1 MSYDAYLTVTF
12 QKSIKILKKKFR
24 SVKDD
29 LYSVIRTLEND
40 PTIGDPIPGWNK
52 EIWKIRAA
60 SSDIKRG
67 KSGGFRLIYFWEAGE
82 FKIYLLTVY
91 FKGEKTEIA
100 KREIEDLLKKLNYE
114 LE

>member
-1 MSYDAYLTVTF
+1 MSYEVYLTVTF

-29 LYSVIRTLEND
+29 LNSVIRTLEKD
-40 PTIGDPIPGWNK
+40 PTIGDPIPGWNQ

-60 SSDIKRG
+60 SSDIKSG

-82 FKIYLLTVY
+82 FKIFLLTAY
-91 FKGEKTEIA
+91 FKGKKTEIA
-100 KREIEDLLKKLNYE
+100 KKEIEDLLKKLNHE